1 MQDGV
6 AEIEATIEE
15 TVAIVESAVLETT
28 TNEIVQVNVE
38 ATEAVVVEE
47 NVAEPIVEEV
57 PVVEEAVPE
66 PVVEEATVS
75 EEPVVEET
83 PAVEDSAPEPV
94 VEEVAEPVIAV
105 EAPIEEVAVVEEE
118 VAIDY
123 PEIPPEMPYV
133 IVGGGTAAYAAVRA
147 IRKYEPS
154 AKILILSKEVQA

>member
-38 ATEAVVVEE
+38 VTEAVVVEE
-47 NVAEPIVEEV
+47 NVAEPIVEEA

-75 EEPVVEET
+75 DEPVVEET
-83 PAVEDSAPEPV
+83 PVIEEPAPEP
-94 VEEVAEPVIAV
+94 VAEPVIAV